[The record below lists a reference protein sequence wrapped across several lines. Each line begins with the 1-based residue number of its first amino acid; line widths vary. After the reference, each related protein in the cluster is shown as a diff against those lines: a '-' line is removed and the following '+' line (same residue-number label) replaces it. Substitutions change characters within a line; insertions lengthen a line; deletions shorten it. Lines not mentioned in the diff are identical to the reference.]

1 MTAEASPRLSRSET
15 RPKPARPAATAL
27 LILLSAV
34 LGIGLAEGATRLLLP
49 GFDPSGQFDFSHHVG
64 DLALGAPGTEARQAK
79 NTGDFDVL
87 VRINR
92 HGLRD
97 DNDIATATDSD
108 IIVVGDS
115 VAWGWGVTTD
125 ERFSDLV
132 QGLTGRRTFN
142 VSAPTDIDGYAALLA
157 YARTLGAKIGQVVV
171 AVSMETDLRDYGA
184 TPAVAGSGSG
194 FDLKS
199 WLARHSAAY
208 VLLTTVVHRTPWLRD
223 AAVRSGLVVPNL
235 EGIARHEDDP
245 ALVAAAANRLQALAR
260 QYGLLVV
267 LIPSRALWVGDN
279 RAVEDRLHRAFVA
292 ALQSRD
298 IDVLDLR
305 PFFEAGGAPLGYH
318 FTNDGHWSPRGHRL
332 AADAI
337 SRRLAR

>member
-1 MTAEASPRLSRSET
+1 MSRSET
-15 RPKPARPAATAL
+15 RPKPARLAATAL

-34 LGIGLAEGATRLLLP
+34 LGIWLAEGLTRLFLP
-49 GFDPSGQFDFSHHVG
+49 AFDPSGQFDFSHHVG

-92 HGLRD
+92 HGLRHAH
-97 DNDIATATDSD
+97 DIATAPDSD
-108 IIVVGDS
+108 ILVVGDS
-115 VAWGWGVTTD
+115 VAWGWGVETR

-132 QGLTGRRTFN
+132 QSLTGRRTFN

-157 YARTLGAKIGQVVV
+157 HARSLGATIGQVVI

-184 TPAVAGSGSG
+184 TPAATGSGGG
-194 FDLKS
+194 FDLKD
-199 WLARHSAAY
+199 WLARNSAAY
-208 VLLTTVVHRTPWLRD
+208 VLLTTVVHQTPWLRD
-223 AAVRSGLVVPNL
+223 AAVRAGLVVPNL
-235 EGIARHEDDP
+235 EGVARHADDP
-245 ALVAAAANRLQALAR
+245 ALVTAAADRLQALAR
-260 QYGLLVV
+260 QYSLLVV

-279 RAVEDRLHRAFVA
+279 RAVEDRLHGAFVA
-292 ALQSRD
+292 ALGSRD
-298 IDVLDLR
+298 IEVLDLR

-318 FTNDGHWSPRGHRL
+318 FANDGHWSPRGHRL

-337 SRRLAR
+337 SQHLAR

>member
-1 MTAEASPRLSRSET
+1 MTAEASPPLSRSGT
-15 RPKPARPAATAL
+15 RQKAATV
-27 LILLSAV
+27 LILLLSTA
-34 LGIGLAEGATRLLLP
+34 LGLGLAEGLTRLLLP
-49 GFDPSGQFDFSHHVG
+49 RFDPSGQFDFSHHVG
-64 DLALGAPGTEARQAK
+64 DLVLGPPGTETRQVK

-97 DNDIATATDSD
+97 DKDIATAAAED
-108 IIVVGDS
+108 IVVVGDS
-115 VAWGWGVTTD
+115 VAWGWGVEAR

-132 QGLTGRRTFN
+132 QTRAGTRTFN
-142 VSAPTDIDGYAALLA
+142 LSAPTDIEGYAALLA
-157 YARTLGAKIGQVVV
+157 YARSLGARLGQVVV
-171 AVSMETDLRDYGA
+171 AVSMETDLRDYTA
-184 TPAVAGSGSG
+184 PHVAGPGSG
-194 FDLKS
+194 FDFKD

-208 VLLTTVVHRTPWLRD
+208 VLLTTVVHHTLWLRD
-223 AAVRSGLVVPNL
+223 AAVRMGLVVPNL

-245 ALVAAAANRLQALAR
+245 AIVEASADRLQAMAR
-260 QYGLLVV
+260 QYRLLVV

-292 ALQSRD
+292 ALRSRD

-305 PFFEAGGAPLGYH
+305 PLFEAGGAPLGYH
-318 FTNDGHWSPRGHRL
+318 FANDGHWSPLGHRL

-337 SRRLAR
+337 SQHLAR